1 MTFTT
6 VTTAKTVTTVKIHQA
21 GSSEQLCVEHATIP
35 APSPDEIRIKQSR
48 IGVNF
53 ADIYFRK
60 GLYPMPEM
68 PGILGLE
75 AIGVITDAGKDTTG
89 LSVGDRVIYAG
100 FPLGSYVTERNIS
113 AQHVIKIPDD
123 LSDNKV
129 AGTFLRGLTAC
140 MLLTECLSPK
150 AGETVLIHAAAGGL
164 GQILVRWA
172 KHLGLTVIGTVGSAE
187 KADLARTLGA
197 DHTVLYKQEDF
208 EKAVANLTN
217 GEGVDYAIDGVGGDN
232 LAKTIQST
240 KPFGRTMSIGQIA
253 GDVAPIP
260 PKLLTNR
267 FLIRPSILAL
277 LSDNDRYQRLA
288 RQWFDFLRQSNF
300 AAASEY
306 RLSDVSKAH
315 DDLEAGRSAGP
326 IVLRTD

>member
-1 MTFTT
+1 MTLTT
-6 VTTAKTVTTVKIHQA
+6 VTTVTTVKIHQA
-21 GSSEQLCVEHATIP
+21 GSSDQLCVEQITIP
-35 APSPDEIRIKQSR
+35 APSHDEVRIKQSR
-48 IGVNF
+48 IGINF

-68 PGILGLE
+68 PATLGLE
-75 AIGVITDAGKDTTG
+75 AIGVIKEAGKNITG
-89 LSVGDRVIYAG
+89 FSAGDRVIYAG
-100 FPLGSYVTERNIS
+100 FPLGGYVTERNIP

-123 LSDNKV
+123 LSDKKV

-150 AGETVLIHAAAGGL
+150 ASETVLIHAAAGGL

-172 KHLGLTVIGTVGSAE
+172 KHLGLKVIGTVGSTE
-187 KADLARTLGA
+187 KADLARALGA

-208 EKAVANLTN
+208 KKAVARLTN
-217 GEGVDYAIDGVGGDN
+217 GEGVDYAIDGIGGDN
-232 LAKTIQST
+232 LLKTIQST
-240 KPFGRTMSIGQIA
+240 KPFGVTMSIGQIA
-253 GDVAPIP
+253 GNVAPIP
-260 PKLLTNR
+260 PELLKNR

-277 LSDNDRYQRLA
+277 LSDNDRYHRLA
-288 RQWFDFLRQSNF
+288 NQWFDFARQSNF

-306 RLSDVSKAH
+306 NLSDVKQAH
-315 DDLEAGRSAGP
+315 DDLEAGRSAGS